1 MLANRRSLNF
11 TKFHSYIL
19 NPLIDKKNYS
29 YLKLVS
35 TGNPSIDNANVKVL
49 SQLGFDA
56 LKEYVYDQ
64 ERIVQSG
71 KYGMLTNE

>member
-11 TKFHSYIL
+11 TKFHSYTL

-35 TGNPSIDNANVKVL
+35 TGNPSIDNANVARKSLISTWFRRV
-49 SQLGFDA
+49 
-56 LKEYVYDQ
+56 KRV
-64 ERIVQSG
+64 RI
-71 KYGMLTNE
+71 

>member
-11 TKFHSYIL
+11 TKFHSYTL

>member
-35 TGNPSIDNANVKVL
+35 TGNPSIDNANVARKSLISTWFRRV
-49 SQLGFDA
+49 
-56 LKEYVYDQ
+56 KRV
-64 ERIVQSG
+64 RI
-71 KYGMLTNE
+71 